1 MLNLK
6 TTVFPFAELLAR
18 ARQAGDVVVVENPVP
33 ALTAVPVKLVTS
45 GLVTKDVQLDEP
57 LEPSR

>member
-6 TTVFPFAELLAR
+6 TTFFPLAELLAK
-18 ARQAGDVVVVENPVP
+18 AKQAGDVVVVENPVP
-33 ALTAVPVKLVTS
+33 ALTAVPEKLVTY
-45 GLVTKDVQLDEP
+45 GLLANDVQLDEP

>member
-6 TTVFPFAELLAR
+6 TTFFPLAELLAK
-18 ARQAGDVVVVENPVP
+18 AKQAGEVVRVEKPVP
-33 ALTAVPVKLVTS
+33 ALTAVPVKPVTS
-45 GLVTKDVQLDEP
+45 GLLTNDVQLDEP